1 MKTTLSIIGIASLA
15 LVGLSS
21 EALAQG
27 QHNIRSEQCLASLPL
42 NFQQDRQIDHLRSL
56 AFQESR
62 QLRVQI
68 EWAEAELRSLTLKR
82 WPNRI
87 AIAHKEAELRDL
99 RAREQNVWVTYQLQ
113 VQSVLGPVQRI
124 SMARCSS
131 PSRSIPVAIGPIW
144 THRPVPVVTVH
155 VPGPRPMGRR

>member
-1 MKTTLSIIGIASLA
+1 MKTTLGIIGIASLA
-15 LVGLSS
+15 LVGFSS
-21 EALAQG
+21 EALAQAP
-27 QHNIRSEQCLASLPL
+27 HSSEQCLASLPL
-42 NFQQDRQIDHLRSL
+42 TFQQQRQIDGFRAF

-68 EWAEAELRSLTLKR
+68 EWAESELRALTLR
-82 WPNRI
+82 HWQNPI
-87 AIAHKEAELRDL
+87 AIARKESELRDL
-99 RAREQNVWVTYQLQ
+99 RVREQNVWVTYQMQ
-113 VQSVLGPVQRI
+113 VQSVLGFAQRI

-144 THRPVPVVTVH
+144 TNRPVPVVTVR

>member
-1 MKTTLSIIGIASLA
+1 MKTTLGIIGIASLA
-15 LVGLSS
+15 LVGFSS

-27 QHNIRSEQCLASLPL
+27 PHGSEQCLASLHL
-42 NFQQDRQIDHLRSL
+42 TYQQERQIDGLRAF

-68 EWAEAELRSLTLKR
+68 EWAESELRALTLR
-82 WPNRI
+82 HWQSPI
-87 AIAHKEAELRDL
+87 AIARKESELRDL
-99 RAREQNVWVTYQLQ
+99 RAREQNVWTTYQWQ

-131 PSRSIPVAIGPIW
+131 HPRPIPVVVGPIW
-144 THRPVPVVTVH
+144 TGRPIPVVSVR